1 MNAAEL
7 RVWTERYTDAIA
19 ALAAAHSAIEAL
31 SDLTDDDD
39 GDVDMKICFASNTLM
54 GSAALLREADALAR
68 RLR

>member
-7 RVWTERYTDAIA
+7 RIWEERHATATA
-19 ALAAAHSAIEAL
+19 ALVAAHNAIEAL
-31 SDLTDDDD
+31 SDLTDD
-39 GDVDMKICFASNTLM
+39 GEVDMKICFASNTLM